1 MGERILRFP
10 ELKKKVGGV
19 STVTVWRWEKE
30 GNFPLRIRLGGNACG
45 WIESEIDSWIEKK
58 AAERK

>member
-10 ELKKKVGGV
+10 ELKKKLGGV

-30 GNFPLRIRLGGNACG
+30 GNFPKRIKLGGNARG
-45 WIESEIDSWIEKK
+45 WIESEVDRWIEQK
-58 AAERK
+58 AGER